1 MESEGGHSEGS
12 MLSHESARV
21 QGPWHTGHGLG
32 QVDDDLG
39 LGCLGLDPLHELG
52 TREGQDEISR
62 VRVHL
67 EDIPL
72 IPVSGHAAVGG
83 VVADSHARSLC
94 IPCALGS
101 TT

>member
-52 TREGQDEISR
+52 ARERQHEVPR